1 MKNDFFTR
9 LVLSSDRQAR
19 LGRHVLFWTIAWI
32 FQGLIY
38 GFLYPVLNPMTF
50 LVSFSEALMYLPMH
64 MVLGYSLIYL
74 VLPKLIFRGK
84 YWTGFLAVVGLIVIT
99 AMLSPLTLLFVINPF
114 RQLIGIGT
122 KWNSVFYSFM
132 GGLRGALTVAGFFV
146 AIKLVKQWY
155 LKKTDNERLEKE
167 KLRAELELLKGQ
179 LHPHFMFNTL
189 NSIYSMALRNSTQT
203 AEAIHKLS
211 NLMRYMITE
220 CNTPAIEL
228 EQEIQ
233 IIKTYVELEK
243 SRLGDRLD
251 HTMNIQGHLSGR
263 KIAPLLL
270 LPFVENSFKH
280 GAYMS
285 EEQAWV
291 SLDIVL
297 KDDQF
302 VFKLING
309 KNSQLKPPASG
320 IGLVNV
326 KKRLD
331 LLYPQGHDL
340 RISEDEDTFV
350 VTLTLM
356 LDKIALT
363 ENTEQPERGLA
374 FPVA

>member
-1 MKNDFFTR
+1 MSTDQFFTR
-9 LVLSSDRQAR
+9 LVLSDDRTAR
-19 LGRHVLFWTIAWI
+19 IGRHVLFWTTAWI
-32 FQGLIY
+32 FQGILY
-38 GFLYPVLNPMTF
+38 GFLYPELQDPMTF
-50 LVSFSEALMYLPMH
+50 VVSFSESMIYLPMH
-64 MVLGYSLIYL
+64 MFLGYSIIYF
-74 VLPKLIFRGK
+74 VLPKMIFKGK
-84 YWTGFLAVVGLIVIT
+84 YWLGFATVLALIMITAFISPITLKYVIEPFRTAIGFPIHPRSIFHGFL
-99 AMLSPLTLLFVINPF
+99 
-114 RQLIGIGT
+114 
-122 KWNSVFYSFM
+122 

-146 AIKLVKQWY
+146 AIKLIKHWY
-155 LKKTDNERLEKE
+155 RKNTENERLEKE
-167 KLRAELELLKGQ
+167 KLRAELEVLKAQ

-220 CNTPAIEL
+220 CNTPAISL

-233 IIKTYVELEK
+233 IIKTYIELEK
-243 SRLGDRLD
+243 GRLGGRLD
-251 HTMNIQGHLSGR
+251 HIMNIQGKLEGR

-280 GAYMS
+280 GAYTS
-285 EEQAWV
+285 EDQAW
-291 SLDIVL
+291 LTLNIAL

-309 KNSQLKPPASG
+309 KNNQVHPPSSG

-331 LLYPQGHDL
+331 LLYPGSHDL
-340 RISEDEDTFV
+340 RISENEDTYV

-356 LDKIALT
+356 LDKIVLPA
-363 ENTEQPERGLA
+363 A
-374 FPVA
+374 